1 MYAVIFFKGSK
12 SYIFRV
18 VTHVKRRPNHSMTSS
33 DLMEPQILQCTMI
46 PCSPC
51 SAALLVGRICRFK
64 INLSRSSYALPILVQ
79 NTSGS
84 RSQSE
89 FSGSHVCVCSDICTA
104 CAGTNVSLSSALNSD
119 IFWISVPRLYGLE
132 RMCSICFAS

>member
-1 MYAVIFFKGSK
+1 MYAVISFKRSK
-12 SYIFRV
+12 SYIFHV
-18 VTHVKRRPNHSMTSS
+18 VTHVKRRPNHSMASS

-51 SAALLVGRICRFK
+51 SVALLAGRICRFK

-84 RSQSE
+84 SSQSE
-89 FSGSHVCVCSDICTA
+89 FSGSRVCARSDTCTA
-104 CAGTNVSLSSALNSD
+104 CTRTDVSFSSALNSD
-119 IFWISVPRLYGLE
+119 IFLDIRPALVRP
-132 RMCSICFAS
+132 